1 MHACR
6 YLANKTLLYLQP
18 FPCPLTTAKT
28 KDSMPQ
34 EFINEMHQRSGRAD
48 AEAVR
53 TPAGESGCMKGAGK
67 RRFIQRHRMHVGKH
81 SGFV

>member
-1 MHACR
+1 
-6 YLANKTLLYLQP
+6 
-18 FPCPLTTAKT
+18 
-28 KDSMPQ
+28 MPQ
-34 EFINEMHQRSGRAD
+34 EFIDEMHQRSGRAD

-53 TPAGESGCMKGAGK
+53 MPAGESGCMKGAGK